1 MCKIVLDH
9 HVNQSWPNQINILG
23 VALKI
28 VIAKIVVLIR
38 ANFKNV
44 LITNVTAENVR
55 NHAMDFVISFIS
67 ISFSTYNYKI
77 I

>member
-1 MCKIVLDH
+1 MCKIVLEH

-44 LITNVTAENVR
+44 LITNVTAESVK
-55 NHAMDFVISFIS
+55 
-67 ISFSTYNYKI
+67 KI
-77 I
+77 